1 MVYLWYQMLIILQLL
16 KLSILVSYHR
26 PYRLGR
32 SHKYNSLKNRQ
43 SLLSRSV
50 EKEPEGTDSIEGFL
64 SKELNG
70 IRKPRKSKSS
80 SSKKIRTKT
89 RCLKCKTNIEEFY
102 LRPAFSCDE
111 WNLDSG
117 TCFLDRNVG
126 ATITLALKFGTDKN
140 HLPSVVWKQEFH
152 LLSGEKTKEFMINPD
167 TSPWNIVIGNKGY
180 EFRISPIT
188 EQDVDFN
195 YFSVN
200 LAQSEKVFHPKV
212 KKLNFRIRIV
222 PINLGFLYLGE
233 TITLNI
239 DSFISLPA
247 ESIKYR
253 WYVEKNGERGTLPS
267 NMKKSLSGRVL
278 TISELRKNQEGI
290 VACSIYSN
298 LNVSVAKRRFLIKH
312 ISKGYESALL
322 SNVSNRKSRHLE
334 IEEGMKN
341 IFSDMDKRKSDSN
354 YSKEGFEMPKIT
366 IDSSGHLTHT
376 PTSIYQNKYLM
387 NQLSKFQIN
396 PELADYN
403 KMNHP
408 PLNIFKPQHS
418 FKPYGEEIL
427 DDDESSTTKVSEN
440 DQSKV
445 LSKLQNPESFNY
457 FSMKQSFKD
466 ADEISTA
473 HPNEQKTIEQKPNE
487 QKPNEQ
493 TPNEQKPNEQKPNE
507 QTPSEQTPNEQKPNG
522 KKQKSE
528 GADLEDSSANKA
540 SRLSEGKERKSI
552 EDSISKLISECNKNT
567 QCSIHATCINQ
578 YSSIPGFCR
587 CDAGFQGNGVS
598 CWEGPTFTDSD

>member
-312 ISKGYESALL
+312 ISKVAGYESALPL
-322 SNVSNRKSRHLE
+322 NISKRKGRQLKVE
-334 IEEGMKN
+334 EDIEKA
-341 IFSDMDKRKSDSN
+341 ISDIDRRKSDSN
-354 YSKEGFEMPKIT
+354 YSKEGFELPQTT
-366 IDSSGHLTHT
+366 IDKSDHPTIK

-387 NQLSKFQIN
+387 NRLNNFEMN
-396 PELADYN
+396 PELQQYD

-408 PLNIFKPQHS
+408 IQPTFKPPRI
-418 FKPYGEEIL
+418 FNPYGEESL
-427 DDDESSTTKVSEN
+427 DDDDSSTTRVIEHF
-440 DQSKV
+440 
-445 LSKLQNPESFNY
+445 QNKIPSGLKKPKTFNHFSPMRSFSDIDETTSSHDY
-457 FSMKQSFKD
+457 RPTDRKQKFE
-466 ADEISTA
+466 EISVG
-473 HPNEQKTIEQKPNE
+473 NYNV
-487 QKPNEQ
+487 
-493 TPNEQKPNEQKPNE
+493 
-507 QTPSEQTPNEQKPNG
+507 
-522 KKQKSE
+522 
-528 GADLEDSSANKA
+528 SSV
-540 SRLSEGKERKSI
+540 RLSESNDQKSP
-552 EDSISKLISECNKNT
+552 EDSISELISECNKNI
-567 QCSIHATCINQ
+567 QCSIHATCFNQ
-578 YSSIPGFCR
+578 DNQHPGFCR
-587 CDAGFQGNGVS
+587 CVAGFQGNGIS
-598 CWEGPTFTDSD
+598 CWEVKLF